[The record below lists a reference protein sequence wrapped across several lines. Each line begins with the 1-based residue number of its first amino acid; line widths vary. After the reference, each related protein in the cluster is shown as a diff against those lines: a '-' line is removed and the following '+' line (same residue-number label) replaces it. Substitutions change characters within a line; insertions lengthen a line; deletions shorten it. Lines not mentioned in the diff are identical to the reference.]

1 MSWLSNE
8 QKDILNAF
16 WVLAGETE
24 PFPRTLERSIALA
37 LPIAVVKLP
46 RLHLND
52 IETWLYYRKISYS
65 FNCQSRSVHGCLIA
79 LGGTGIIFLDG
90 SDPPDQLRFTFAH
103 EVAHFLHDYW
113 LIRNKAIC
121 SFGVSIAE
129 VMDGLRSPTIDE
141 RLHALLGK
149 IPIGIQTNLL
159 DRTANGNDLNQTWKV
174 ENTADKLALALLAP
188 PEEVLQRVDL
198 QGMDF
203 PQRRAVLKNLL
214 VNSFGLPAEVADA
227 YSADLLPELG
237 LGPSWAESLKLH

>member
-8 QKDILNAF
+8 QKDILNVF
-16 WVLAGETE
+16 WGLAGETE

-37 LPIAVVKLP
+37 LPIAVVRLP
-46 RLHLND
+46 RLYLND
-52 IETWLYYRKISYS
+52 IENWLNYRKISYS
-65 FNCQSRSVHGCLIA
+65 FNCQSRPLHGCLVA
-79 LGGTGIIFLDG
+79 FGGTGIIFIDG
-90 SDPPDQLRFTFAH
+90 SDPPDQLRFTLAH

-113 LIRNKAIC
+113 LIRSKAIH

-129 VMDGLRSPTIDE
+129 VMDGRRSPTIDE

-188 PEEVLQRVDL
+188 PDEVLQRVNL
-198 QGMDF
+198 QGMSF
-203 PQRRAVLKNLL
+203 PQRRTSVKNLL
-214 VNSFGLPAEVADA
+214 VGSFGLPAEIAEA
-227 YSADLLPELG
+227 YSVDLLSAMG
-237 LGPSWAESLKLH
+237 MGPSWAEALRSR